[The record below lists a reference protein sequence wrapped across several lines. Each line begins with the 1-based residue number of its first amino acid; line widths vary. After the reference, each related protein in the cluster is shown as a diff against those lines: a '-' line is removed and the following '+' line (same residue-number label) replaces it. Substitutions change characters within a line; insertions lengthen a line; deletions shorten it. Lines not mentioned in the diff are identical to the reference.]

1 MKKAKLMLTGI
12 ALFAIIGGALAFKIN
27 RTSVIY
33 CTNTTTTTGKTYAGW
48 TTTLG
53 VGIPAFC
60 TLNAVSL
67 AKRVTIT
74 QNP

>member
-1 MKKAKLMLTGI
+1 MKKAKVLLTGI
-12 ALFAIIGGALAFKIN
+12 SLFAVMGGTLAFKIK

-33 CTNTTTTTGKTYAGW
+33 CTNATTTTGRTYAGW

-53 VGIPAFC
+53 VGIPGFC
-60 TLNAVSL
+60 TLNTVSL
-67 AKRVTIT
+67 AKSVTIT